1 MDIAL
6 VPILDH
12 FGADQGG
19 PPAYEPRA
27 GDAHTEPLVLDAYS
41 QIVTRV
47 VDEAAAAVVSITI
60 PERID
65 AKGQRVHGGQGS
77 GFFFTP
83 DGLILTNS
91 HVVHGAVRIE
101 VATVAGRVFAADL
114 IGEDQHTDIALL
126 RVSGQETH
134 AHLTLGSARDLRVGQ
149 LAVAIGNPFGFDCT
163 VTSGV
168 VSALGRTL
176 RATTGRQIDD
186 VIQTDAALNPGNSGG
201 PLLDAQA
208 RVIGVNTAIIAGAQN
223 ICFATSIDSVGEVI
237 AQLMRH
243 GRVRRGSI
251 GVAAQ
256 NMRLPQRYV
265 RYFGL
270 DQTTAVRIM
279 EIAPA
284 SPAAQVGLQNGDI
297 LIRLDGE
304 AIRGIDML
312 HRRLDEHS
320 IGKHAQLTIL
330 RRDQRLELAL
340 TPVELH

>member
-1 MDIAL
+1 MEHFFL
-6 VPILDH
+6 PILDQSDPAGSSESR
-12 FGADQGG
+12 GAR
-19 PPAYEPRA
+19 EP
-27 GDAHTEPLVLDAYS
+27 TETQALDAYS

-47 VDEAAAAVVSITI
+47 VDDAAAAVVSITI
-60 PERID
+60 HERVD
-65 AKGQRVHGGQGS
+65 ANGKRLHGGQGS

-91 HVVHGAVRIE
+91 HVVHGATRIE

-114 IGEDQHTDIALL
+114 IGEDMHTDIALL
-126 RVSGQETH
+126 RVSGQSAH
-134 AHLTLGSARDLRVGQ
+134 AHVALGSARDLRVGQ
-149 LAVAIGNPFGFDCT
+149 LVVAIGNPLGFDCT

-168 VSALGRTL
+168 VSALGRSL

-201 PLLDAQA
+201 PLLDSRS
-208 RVIGVNTAIIAGAQN
+208 RVVGVNTAIIAGAQN
-223 ICFATSIDSVGEVI
+223 ICFATSIDSVADVVT
-237 AQLMRH
+237 QLMRH

-256 NMRLPQRYV
+256 NLRLPQRYV

-270 DQTTAVRIM
+270 EHAAAVRAM
-279 EIAPA
+279 EVAGG
-284 SPAAQVGLQNGDI
+284 SPAARAGLEVGDI
-297 LIRLDGE
+297 IIAFNGQ

-312 HRRLDEHS
+312 HRRLDEQS
-320 IGKHAQLTIL
+320 IGKPATMSIL

-340 TPVELH
+340 TPIELN